1 MGGEPRGDAKGPAVR
16 AAAEPASCG
25 SLNGWPRSSMR
36 FLKSGKRAFDLFF
49 FFWALL
55 STVFLTAACTDE
67 VAQAKIGMKE
77 REVRELLGEPS
88 FVVTDIVDVRGYLV
102 GVDCP
107 GQSVRVLV
115 YDRMSFRE
123 DVFVG
128 IGAEGLVACKRGGR
142 MIRSR

>member
-1 MGGEPRGDAKGPAVR
+1 M
-16 AAAEPASCG
+16 
-25 SLNGWPRSSMR
+25 PRSSVR
-36 FLKSGKRAFDLFF
+36 FLKSGKRVFDCSF

-55 STVFLTAACTDE
+55 STTFLTTACTDE

-77 REVRELLGEPS
+77 QEVRELLGAPS
-88 FVVTDIVDVRGYLV
+88 FVITDKVDVRGYLV

-128 IGAEGLVACKRGGR
+128 IDPQGLVACKRGGR